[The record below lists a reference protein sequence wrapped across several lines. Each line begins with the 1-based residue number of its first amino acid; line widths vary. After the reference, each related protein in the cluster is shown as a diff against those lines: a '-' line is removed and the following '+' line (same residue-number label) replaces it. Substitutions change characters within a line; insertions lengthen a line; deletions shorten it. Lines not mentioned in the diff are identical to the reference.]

1 MKKILLM
8 FVLSG
13 FMLTSCKDNNS
24 GDVSST
30 EKTELSEF
38 DKLEGKVVKAPNSEW
53 YVIKDGLK
61 WVALSEAATT
71 DYLNSLKTGENN
83 VINNV
88 DAKLLEQF
96 PYAGEILPKIVF
108 KKDEKLIA
116 K

>member
-8 FVLSG
+8 LFISG
-13 FMLTSCKDNNS
+13 FLLSSCKDNNPGESS
-24 GDVSST
+24 GT
-30 EKTELSEF
+30 EKKELSEF

-71 DYLNSLKTGENN
+71 DYLNSLQTGENN

-88 DAKLLEQF
+88 DPKLLDQF